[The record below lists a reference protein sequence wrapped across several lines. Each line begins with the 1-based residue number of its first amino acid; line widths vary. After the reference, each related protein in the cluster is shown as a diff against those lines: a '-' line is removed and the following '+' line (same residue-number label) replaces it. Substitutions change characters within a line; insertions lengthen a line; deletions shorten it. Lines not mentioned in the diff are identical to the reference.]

1 MRKVNLILL
10 LFILSCGLNAQDA
23 IFSQYFASQPYLNP
37 ALTGFYD
44 GSYRVNA
51 HYRTQWTNVNT
62 GINTYGVNGEIK
74 FGDHEGEKD
83 FVGLGLGL
91 YRDDLYGRVSN
102 NTARVNLAY
111 HKRLGYGET
120 KHFLSIG
127 TNLGMDYRQVNT
139 NLIYPDPNAPAPL
152 IQHPNIFVPNLGLGL
167 NYQIIFP
174 SFANVFIGGGVDH
187 LVSDKI
193 SIFNSN
199 VQNEKRITI
208 YSSSRLKANDAVYL
222 IPTFL
227 YTNQGPHRQINFGV
241 ATQLLMREYY
251 NYKTNFQIG
260 VYGRLGNEGFDALIG
275 MFRYENRGV
284 QVGLSYD
291 HALTELSSATG
302 GFGALE
308 LSLGYIG
315 VIEKVFK
322 SRSECPNLKNF

>member
-1 MRKVNLILL
+1 MKQIKLL
-10 LFILSCGLNAQDA
+10 VFLFVLASNANSQDA

-44 GSYRVNA
+44 GSYRINA
-51 HYRTQWTNVNT
+51 HYRTQWTNINSGV
-62 GINTYGVNGEIK
+62 NTYGINGELK

-83 FVGLGLGL
+83 YVGAGICA
-91 YRDDLYGRVSN
+91 YRDDLYGRLAN
-102 NTARVNLAY
+102 NTVRLNLAY

-139 NLIYPDPNAPAPL
+139 NLIFPDEPVPF
-152 IQHPNIFVPNLGLGL
+152 QHANIFVPNIGLGL
-167 NYQIIFP
+167 NYQIAFP
-174 SFANVFIGGGVDH
+174 KFANIFFGAAADH

-199 VQNEKRITI
+199 VQNEKRFTI
-208 YSSSRLKANDAVYL
+208 YTSARLRVNDAVYL

-227 YTNQGPHRQINFGV
+227 NSMQGAHKQINFGTS
-241 ATQLLMREYY
+241 AQLLMREYY
-251 NYKTNFQIG
+251 DYKTNIQIG

-275 MFRYENRGV
+275 MLRYENRGV

-315 VIEKVFK
+315 VIERVFK

>member
-1 MRKVNLILL
+1 MKNIKIATVL
-10 LFILSCGLNAQDA
+10 LFLYSGLNAQDA

-37 ALTGFYD
+37 ALTGFFD
-44 GSYRVNA
+44 GSYRINA
-51 HYRTQWTNVNT
+51 HYRTQWTNISS
-62 GINTYGVNGEIK
+62 GINTYGVNGEMK

-83 FVGLGLGL
+83 FVGMGLGM
-91 YRDDLYGRVSN
+91 YRDDLYGRVAN
-102 NTARVNLAY
+102 NTIRMNLAY

-139 NLIYPDPNAPAPL
+139 NLIFPDEPAPY
-152 IQHPNIFVPNLGLGL
+152 QHANIFVPNLGLGL
-167 NYQIIFP
+167 NYQIVFP
-174 SFANVFIGGGVDH
+174 SFANVFFGGGVDH
-187 LVSDKI
+187 LISDKI
-193 SIFNSN
+193 SIFNNN
-199 VQNEKRITI
+199 VQNEKRITV
-208 YSSSRLKANDAVYL
+208 YSSARLRVNDAVYL

-227 YTNQGPHRQINFGV
+227 YAKQGAHKQINFGT
-241 ATQLLMREYY
+241 AAQLLMREYY
-251 NYKTNFQIG
+251 NNKTNFQIG

-275 MFRYENRGV
+275 MFRYENKGV